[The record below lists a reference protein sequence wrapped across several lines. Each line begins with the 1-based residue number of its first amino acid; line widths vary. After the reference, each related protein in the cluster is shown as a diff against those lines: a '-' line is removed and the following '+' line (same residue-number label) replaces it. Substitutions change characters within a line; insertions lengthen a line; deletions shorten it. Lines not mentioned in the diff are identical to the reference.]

1 MLKGMIALT
10 LDAITKYLKPAVT
23 NQTLFYFSTTALK
36 SVYASQASNFQFD
49 DASEIVTW
57 TDEQYGVEYAM
68 DYADINVVV
77 TNPNKKDI
85 PMTLY

>member
-1 MLKGMIALT
+1 
-10 LDAITKYLKPAVT
+10 
-23 NQTLFYFSTTALK
+23 
-36 SVYASQASNFQFD
+36 
-49 DASEIVTW
+49 
-57 TDEQYGVEYAM
+57 VEYAM